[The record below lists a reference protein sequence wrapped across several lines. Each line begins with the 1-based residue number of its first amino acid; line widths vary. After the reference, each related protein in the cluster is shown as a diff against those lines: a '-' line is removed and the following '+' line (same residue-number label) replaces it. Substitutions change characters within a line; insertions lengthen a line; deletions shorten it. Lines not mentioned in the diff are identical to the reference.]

1 MKQQRKLPGI
11 LIYLLILFFSV
22 ISFVYALH
30 SSVLE
35 GYEQVTNKG
44 GTNSKDGVEVS
55 KTIAE
60 TDLENYFDITLTVK
74 TQTKIEEIIKAQD
87 IAVVIVMD
95 ISNTMTTNDMVG
107 SSITRVDEAKSA
119 AKQFINKF
127 YEEASASDATS
138 AKRQIGF
145 VTFAT
150 SSYEVFGL
158 QDCKT
163 TTQRDDML
171 SKVNSITTK
180 TTDERFTNMEAG
192 LSRAKNMLKNSS
204 IQNQYIIFLTDGLPT
219 TYSKT
224 VGGYTGYNP
233 QDPSLRLSNG
243 AAPTTATPG
252 IFYNFDAG
260 RYVSAGLNTDWAGTN
275 YSDLGARRAENVMN
289 NIKQDGVSIFT
300 IGVGIDKQHSLYHF
314 RYTQPESNGGTGAM
328 TMDSDYENNNYAYYG
343 NRYYAVTPGLTKPLN
358 NAKTDN
364 SIRYE
369 YETNCT
375 TYYKKWLQDY
385 MSSGNGYYFDS
396 SQSGSIIAAYDEIFK
411 GIKQMTEE
419 SSQATWVAEDPM
431 GVDGNIENIEFV
443 GFFDDTNE
451 AKNLQDS
458 LTKGIT
464 NQSDT
469 ASTKNGT
476 IKWDLKNSTYEEKT
490 ENNITTYFYSI
501 KYRIRL
507 KNELT
512 PFSTSSIYDTNGTT
526 KLTYVIRNNGVLSEN
541 KTIEFPIPKV
551 VGYLGSL
558 TFTKKASSFDNQS
571 EILLAGAKFTL
582 THAPNCPCLNEDK
595 THNHHMATNQLYEA
609 ISTSNGTV
617 TFNNIPSGH
626 KYILKETEAP
636 SNYNPSTENYNVEV
650 AYGVTTGGPNNGVVY
665 NSIQKG
671 KLKITKTVEGNKDYS
686 GEFEFKV
693 TLTYK
698 TTTLT
703 GKYDY
708 KIFNGSEELSSGK
721 IDLTNGK
728 FKLKDGEYIIIYG
741 LPIGSKY
748 TVKELTTNGYTVKHG
763 INTEERTTGA
773 TATCSST
780 DCDINN
786 GGTQTVN
793 FYNIAGYI
801 LPATGSSGMLILII
815 IASLLLIAPII
826 DIGYMFYKN
835 RKEDK
840 LTS

>member
-192 LSRAKNMLKNSS
+192 LSRAKNMLNNSK

-252 IFYNFDAG
+252 IFYNFNTQ
-260 RYVSAGLNTDWAGTN
+260 RYISATLGGTWTGTN
-275 YSDLGARRAENVMN
+275 YSDYGARRAEAVANS
-289 NIKQDGVSIFT
+289 IKSQGISMYT
-300 IGVGIDKQHSLYHF
+300 IGVGIFKQPSLYQL
-314 RYTQPESNGGTGAM
+314 RYITGIE
-328 TMDSDYENNNYAYYG
+328 TFDTDYENNNYAYYG
-343 NRYYAVTPGLTKPLN
+343 NRYYAVTPGLTKPLEEADTN
-358 NAKTDN
+358 D

-375 TYYKKWLQDY
+375 SYYKAWLKDY

-469 ASTKNGT
+469 ASTTNGT
-476 IKWDLKNSTYEEKT
+476 IKWDLKNSTYKEKT

-507 KNELT
+507 ENELT

-582 THAPNCPCLNEDK
+582 THDPNCPCLNEDK
-595 THNHHMATNQLYEA
+595 THNRHMATNQTYEA

-636 SNYNPSTENYNVEV
+636 ENYNKTDKTYSVKV
-650 AYGVTTGGPNNGVVY
+650 AYGETTGGPTDGIVENT
-665 NSIQKG
+665 IQKG

-686 GEFEFKV
+686 GDFEFKV

-708 KIFNGSEELSSGK
+708 KIFNGSNEEISSGE
-721 IDLTNGK
+721 IDLTKGK

-801 LPATGSSGMLILII
+801 LPATGDSGMLILII

>member
-1 MKQQRKLPGI
+1 MEQQRKLTSI
-11 LIYLLILFFSV
+11 IIYLLVLFFS
-22 ISFVYALH
+22 ISGFVFALH
-30 SSVLE
+30 SSVIQ
-35 GYEQVTNKG
+35 GYNQVTNKG
-44 GTNSKDGVEVS
+44 GSNSQDGVEVS

-95 ISNTMTTNDMVG
+95 ISNTMTSNDMVG
-107 SSITRVDEAKSA
+107 STTTRVDEAKSA
-119 AKQFINKF
+119 AKSFITRF
-127 YEEASASDATS
+127 QEEASASDATA

-158 QDCKT
+158 SDCKT
-163 TTQRDDML
+163 TTQRNNMISQVD
-171 SKVNSITTK
+171 SITTK

-192 LSRAKNMLKNSS
+192 LSRAKDMLNDSQ
-204 IQNQYIIFLTDGLPT
+204 IQNKYIIFLTDGLPT

-224 VGGYTGYNP
+224 IGGYTGYNP
-233 QDPSLRLSNG
+233 QDPSLRLSGG
-243 AAPTTATPG
+243 ATPTQATPG
-252 IFYNFDAG
+252 VFYNFDAG
-260 RYVSAGLNTDWAGTN
+260 MYVSAGLGSTYLGTN
-275 YSDLGARRAENVMN
+275 YSDLGARRAENVIN
-289 NIKQDGVSIFT
+289 SLKQSGVSIYT
-300 IGVGIDKQHSLYHF
+300 IGIGINKQPSLF
-314 RYTQPESNGGTGAM
+314 RLRYTQPQESGLM

-358 NAKTDN
+358 NAKIDN

-385 MSSGNGYYFDS
+385 MSSGSGYYYDS
-396 SQSGSIIAAYDEIFK
+396 SQSGSIVDAYGKIFE

-451 AKNLQDS
+451 AENLQDS

-469 ASTKNGT
+469 ASTTNGT
-476 IKWDLKNSTYEEKT
+476 IKWDLKNSTYEETK

-507 KNELT
+507 ENEIT
-512 PFSTSSIYDTNGTT
+512 PFSTSSIYNTNGTT

-551 VGYLGSL
+551 VGYLGNLS
-558 TFTKKASSFDNQS
+558 FTKKASSFDNLA
-571 EILLAGAKFTL
+571 ETTLAGAKFTL
-582 THAPNCPCLNEDK
+582 THDANCPCLNEDK
-595 THNHHMATNQLYEA
+595 THNHHMATNQTYEA
-609 ISTSNGTV
+609 TSTSSGTV

-636 SNYNPSTENYNVEV
+636 SNYNPSSDVYEVEV
-650 AYGVTTGGPNNGVVY
+650 AYGVTTGGPNNGVIY
-665 NSIQKG
+665 NSIKNG
-671 KLKITKTVEGNKDYS
+671 NLKISKLVEGNKDYS
-686 GEFEFKV
+686 GEFEFK
-693 TLTYK
+693 LTVKYNA
-698 TTTLT
+698 TTLT
-703 GKYDY
+703 GSYNY
-708 KIFNGSEELSSGK
+708 TLYHASTNTETQGSINLLN
-721 IDLTNGK
+721 DT
-728 FKLKDGEYIIIYG
+728 FKLKDGDYIIIKG
-741 LPIGSKY
+741 LPITSQY
-748 TVKELTTNGYTVKHG
+748 EVKELTTNGYVVKNK
-763 INTEERTTGA
+763 INSGDRVTSA
-773 TATCSST
+773 LANCNDPSCSIKNGST
-780 DCDINN
+780 QEV
-786 GGTQTVN
+786 T

-801 LPATGSSGMLILII
+801 LPATGKSGMLILLI
-815 IASLLLIAPII
+815 IASLLLIVPVIN
-826 DIGYMFYKN
+826 IGYMLYKN